1 MGQYQIRKGLGSGMS
16 AKVKLGVDTVSGETV
31 ALKVIDRSKMGERQM
46 TQLHREIHAM
56 KTVAHPNCIE
66 LKHVDMEAQYPK
78 KDGSF
83 KEVILLVL
91 ELASGGE
98 LFDFMMHTGPFP
110 EAIARTYF
118 QQLINALDN
127 CHRHGIYHRDLKP
140 ENLLLDAQFQLKI
153 ADFGLSACHEAGDGT
168 LLHTECGTRSYMAPE
183 ILAHRPY
190 DGAQADIWSAGVVL
204 FIMIAGAPPFQI
216 AGGSDWWFNAV
227 NRGAYDRFWAAHL
240 RSAPHFPP
248 EAMEFLNR
256 VFVTDP
262 EQRITIE
269 EIKAHP
275 WFNGDTF
282 PEEALDAELQRR
294 KERVEA
300 EKRRE
305 RESARAK
312 KEQQRAAAQRRAN
325 RSRGA
330 ANTGTYDPFA
340 RTVHRGV
347 TADGQWDG
355 LPFEEGDPAPLLP
368 VSDQVARYTCFHS
381 VETASELMGRL
392 AQTFSELMAQYTIKE
407 AARKIKATV
416 NAPGGA
422 VELTAQIYRLAEED
436 HPVHVVEISRKKG
449 DMMQFNKVYQSIFAS
464 VEDIVCAEPGHGDDE
479 AECGT
484 ALPPPAPGA
493 ADTAAGEEEGLG
505 DGDDM
510 I

>member
-1 MGQYQIRKGLGSGMS
+1 MSGQNQEYRMMGQYQIRKGLGSGMS

-56 KTVAHPNCIE
+56 KECAHPNCVE

-118 QQLINALDN
+118 QQLIHALDN

-168 LLHTECGTRSYMAPE
+168 LLRTECGTRSYMAPE

-248 EAMEFLNR
+248 AAMEFLNR
-256 VFVTDP
+256 VFVADP
-262 EQRITIE
+262 EQRITID
-269 EIKAHP
+269 EIKQDA
-275 WFNGDTF
+275 WFTGETF

-312 KEQQRAAAQRRAN
+312 KAQQKAAAARRAN
-325 RSRGA
+325 RSRGNNSA
-330 ANTGTYDPFA
+330 SGSYDPFA

-355 LPFEEGDPAPLLP
+355 LPFEEGEPAPLLP

-392 AQTFSELMAQYTIKE
+392 AQTFSELMASYTIKE
-407 AARKIKATV
+407 AQRKMKVTV

-422 VELTAQIYRLAEED
+422 VDLTAQIYRLTEDD
-436 HPVHVVEISRKKG
+436 HPVHVVEINRKKG
-449 DMMQFNKVYQSIFAS
+449 DMMQFNKVFQSIVAS
-464 VEDIVCAEPGHGDDE
+464 VEDIVCAEPGHGDD
-479 AECGT
+479 
-484 ALPPPAPGA
+484 
-493 ADTAAGEEEGLG
+493 DEEEGLG